1 MGRKSRNPELW
12 IAFILILLITFG
24 YLLVVAYTGSIPAAS
39 DFFGHSLGVVGF
51 VLMLMTETLYSL
63 RKRSLSARWGRMSW
77 WLRFHIVTG
86 LVGPYLVLL
95 HTAWKFQGLAGIVM
109 LMVGIVVLSGF
120 VGRYI
125 YTAIPR
131 TADGFEIEEAA
142 LERQIRRAEA
152 ELQRWLHAQDEAT
165 RRLAQRL
172 AELDAR
178 LADPATPRAWLWTRW
193 WWEWR
198 YRWAW
203 WKENLRLGRAARQ
216 QARRI
221 EALLAEKRRLQRQRQ
236 AAAVARRALGLWHAF
251 HVPLGMAMFTLACI
265 HITAALYYATLL
277 R

>member
-1 MGRKSRNPELW
+1 MGRPVRNSELW
-12 IAFILILLITFG
+12 IAFLLIMTITFG
-24 YLLVVAYTGSIPAAS
+24 YLVVVGFTGSIPAAGE
-39 DFFGHSLGVVGF
+39 FFGHSLGVAGF

-63 RKRSLSARWGRMSW
+63 RKRALSARWGRMSW
-77 WLRFHIVTG
+77 WLKFHIVTG
-86 LVGPYLVLL
+86 LVGPYMVLL
-95 HTAWKFQGLAGIVM
+95 HSAWKWQGLAGIVL

-131 TADGFEIEEAA
+131 TADGFEVEEAA
-142 LERQIRRAEA
+142 LDRQIRRAEE

-172 AELDAR
+172 AALDAR
-178 LADPATPRAWLWTRW
+178 WRDPAAPRAWLWLRW

-198 YRWAW
+198 YRLAW
-203 WKENLRLGRAARQ
+203 WRENRRLGRAARQ

-221 EALLAEKRRLQRQRQ
+221 EALLAEKRRLQRQRRAL
-236 AAAVARRALGLWHAF
+236 AAARRALGIWHVV
-251 HVPLGMAMFTLACI
+251 HVPLGMAMFTLAFV
-265 HITAALYYATLL
+265 HIFAALYYATLL